1 MARADAKLKNLPR
14 EALDELWDMKY
25 PADAEDKAM
34 TLVDICAAIPAMYKI
49 DIGKSALGEFYQW
62 LDLQRRMWAR
72 ESLVAQMKEII
83 ARDKSLSPEQVKS
96 AGQRLFMADG
106 ILEKDARTFAI
117 AATLE
122 NDDVRLKQK
131 DEELAIRRENSKTAR
146 DKLNAATRS
155 KIDAG
160 LDALYEE
167 IKGNPKAEKLF
178 AELKAVVEKS

>member
-14 EALDELWDMKY
+14 EALDELWEMKY
-25 PADAEDKAM
+25 PSDMEAKSM
-34 TLVDICAAIPAMYKI
+34 TLVDICAAIPKLYKI
-49 DIGKSALGEFYQW
+49 EIGKSALGEFYQW

-72 ESLVAQMKEII
+72 ETVIEQMKEII
-83 ARDKSLSPEQVKS
+83 ARDKSLSPEQVKA

-106 ILEKDARTFAI
+106 ILEKDVRTFSL
-117 AATLE
+117 AANLE
-122 NDDVRLKQK
+122 NDGIRIAQK
-131 DEELAIRRENSKTAR
+131 DQEIEARKEANQIAR

-167 IKGNPKAEKLF
+167 IQGNPKAVELF
-178 AELKAVVEKS
+178 TKIKEIVKKA